1 MLVLYDHV
9 ITLDKE
15 VRFSPLA
22 LMLMTLMTFCM
33 IRSSGS
39 GRLSI
44 VIITSG
50 YALTPSGRLRWGLPK
65 IIFLINRYLITSLI
79 LYVMTTNILHMHEND
94 MIG

>member
-1 MLVLYDHV
+1 MLVLYDHA

-15 VRFSPLA
+15 VRFPPLA
-22 LMLMTLMTFCM
+22 LMLITFYM

-44 VIITSG
+44 LIITSG

-65 IIFLINRYLITSLI
+65 IIFLVNRYLITSFI
-79 LYVMTTNILHMHEND
+79 LYVMMINVLHMYEIN
-94 MIG
+94 MVR